1 MAHTNLLLE
10 LSNEVADAVD
20 RIAPSV
26 VQVRSRRWRPAA
38 GLVFSPEH
46 VLVSDHAIEQEEDL
60 TVRVDGRALGATL
73 AGRDP
78 STDLAV
84 LEVSGLDA
92 PPVVPSAATA
102 RVGQLAVAVGRSW
115 SGGIIAGLGVISSIG
130 GPWRTGRGPAVEQ
143 VFRTDITP
151 YPGFTGGALLA
162 PDGSLAGVAA
172 GILLR
177 GLNLVIPAKIAWGVA
192 DMLARHGRVRRA
204 FLGVG
209 GQPVRLPE
217 SQRAAGRD
225 PSAGSGSARAQS
237 GADRGILVVSVSD
250 GSPAQR
256 DGVMVGDIILSFAG
270 HRVDDP
276 ETLLSLLTGDL
287 IDHAAPLEIMRGG
300 SLRTITVTL
309 TERNGA
315 N

>member
-1 MAHTNLLLE
+1 MRRLAARRILECMAHTNSLAE

-38 GLVFSPEH
+38 GLVFSADR
-46 VLVSDHAIEQEEDL
+46 VLVSDHAIEHEEDL
-60 TVRVDGRALGATL
+60 AVRVNGRTAAATL
-73 AGRDP
+73 GGRDP

-84 LEVSGLDA
+84 LDVAGLDA
-92 PPVVPSAATA
+92 PPIAPSGAPA
-102 RVGQLAVAVGRSW
+102 RVGHLAVAVGRSW
-115 SGGIIAGLGVISSIG
+115 SGGVIAGLGVISSIG

-143 VFRTDITP
+143 VIRTDITP

-162 PDGSLAGVAA
+162 PDGSLSGIAL

-177 GLNLVIPAKIAWGVA
+177 GLNVVIPARIAWGVA
-192 DMLARHGRVRRA
+192 DMLARHGRIRRA

-217 SQRAAGRD
+217 SQRVG
-225 PSAGSGSARAQS
+225 GH
-237 GADRGILVVSVSD
+237 DRGVLVVSVSD

-256 DGVMVGDIILSFAG
+256 DGLMVGDVLLSFNG
-270 HRVDDP
+270 HRVEEP
-276 ETLLSLLTGDL
+276 EMLLSLLTGDL
-287 IDHAAPLEIMRGG
+287 IERATPVDILRGG
-300 SLRTITVTL
+300 STQTIKVTL
-309 TERNGA
+309 SERT
-315 N
+315 